1 MRLKNRTIHRLLT
14 IWAAAAIAT
23 CIGCK
28 DPATAQETSTTET
41 ATPTNNGAQTATLE
55 ASRKTNH
62 TTMPSDEKKPVPDGE
77 PSPSTVLKTSE
88 AIEPKPKN
96 TPEKP
101 LRTVCVRSC
110 NKLQICGKSTGSSA
124 AECMQKCLTLS
135 ESPSDETRH
144 TLESFRSQEAC
155 ADVKCDDFERCV
167 QTELAR
173 RRQLDPVPA
182 FTPEKAQATCKSLC
196 EHEKECK
203 PEIFSQLRKNMTV
216 CIRYCSAV
224 LVGTDNA
231 SGAARTIMN
240 EAIQCLGTSCEV
252 FETCVQKGR

>member
-1 MRLKNRTIHRLLT
+1 MRLKNRTIDRLIT
-14 IWAAAAIAT
+14 IWAAATLAT

-28 DPATAQETSTTET
+28 DTVTAQEKSTTET
-41 ATPTNNGAQTATLE
+41 ATLTKNSAQTATLE
-55 ASRKTNH
+55 ASSENNLKA
-62 TTMPSDEKKPVPDGE
+62 MPSEEKKPVPDPE

-88 AIEPKPKN
+88 AIAPKPKN
-96 TPEKP
+96 KPEKP

-124 AECMQKCLTLS
+124 AECMQKCLTLG
-135 ESPSDETRH
+135 ESPSNEARH

-196 EHEKECK
+196 EHERECK

-240 EAIQCLGTSCEV
+240 EAIQCLGTSCKA

>member
-1 MRLKNRTIHRLLT
+1 MRLKNRTIDRLIT
-14 IWAAAAIAT
+14 IWAAATLAT

-28 DPATAQETSTTET
+28 DTVTAQEKSTTET
-41 ATPTNNGAQTATLE
+41 ATLTKNSAQTATLE
-55 ASRKTNH
+55 ASSENNLKA
-62 TTMPSDEKKPVPDGE
+62 MPSEEKKPVPDPE

-88 AIEPKPKN
+88 AIAPKPKN
-96 TPEKP
+96 KPEKP

-124 AECMQKCLTLS
+124 AECMQKCLTLG
-135 ESPSDETRH
+135 ESPSNEARH

-196 EHEKECK
+196 EHERECK
-203 PEIFSQLRKNMTV
+203 PDIFSAPQKHDRLYPLLFGGTCRHRQRLRRSKDD
-216 CIRYCSAV
+216 Y
-224 LVGTDNA
+224 
-231 SGAARTIMN
+231 
-240 EAIQCLGTSCEV
+240 E
-252 FETCVQKGR
+252 

>member
-1 MRLKNRTIHRLLT
+1 MKKRPIDLLLT
-14 IWAAAAIAT
+14 ISAAVAVTA

-28 DPATAQETSTTET
+28 DTATAQEKSTTET
-41 ATPTNNGAQTATLE
+41 ATPQNNGAKTATSE
-55 ASRKTNH
+55 ASSDKHDPAT
-62 TTMPSDEKKPVPDGE
+62 PSDEKKPVPKAE
-77 PSPSTVLKTSE
+77 PSPSTAIETSE
-88 AIEPKPKN
+88 TTEPTPKK

-135 ESPSDETRH
+135 ESPKDESRH

-173 RRQLDPVPA
+173 RRQLNPVPA
-182 FTPEKAQATCKSLC
+182 FSPDKAQATCKSLC

-240 EAIQCLGTSCEV
+240 EAIQCLGTSCEA
-252 FETCVQKGR
+252 FEACVQKGR